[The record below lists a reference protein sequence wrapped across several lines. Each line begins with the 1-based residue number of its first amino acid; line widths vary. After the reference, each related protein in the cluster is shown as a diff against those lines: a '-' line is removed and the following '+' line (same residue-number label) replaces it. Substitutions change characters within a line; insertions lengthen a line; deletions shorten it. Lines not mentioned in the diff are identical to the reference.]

1 MATRNRNSVRLIGPY
16 ELFMLVL
23 SVWALTLLGSDTFLG
38 FSPETHTILQ
48 IADNFVCLLFF
59 ADFVRNLVTAP
70 NRLRYM
76 ATWGWIDLLSSIPM
90 VDALRW
96 GRAARVMRI
105 LRVLRAV
112 RSARAIA
119 QFVIA
124 RRGESA
130 LMAAALLSLLL
141 VVFSSIA
148 VLHFEV
154 PAGGNI
160 ASAEDAMWWAITT
173 MTTVGYGDRYPI
185 TTEGRLVAV
194 CLMGGG
200 VGLFGV
206 ISGLLAS
213 WFLSPAAREA
223 DLDRTEIKAMLSEI
237 REKLGELR

>member
-1 MATRNRNSVRLIGPY
+1 MATTNRGSGRALGPY
-16 ELFMLVL
+16 ELFMLAL
-23 SVWALTLLGSDTFLG
+23 SVWAFTLLASNTLFDVSQQTR
-38 FSPETHTILQ
+38 TILQ
-48 IADNFVCLLFF
+48 IADNFACLLFF
-59 ADFVRNLVTAP
+59 ADFVHSLAIAP

-76 ATWGWIDLLSSIPM
+76 ATWGWIDLLSSLPM

-96 GRAARVMRI
+96 GRAARIMRI
-105 LRVLRAV
+105 LRIVRAV
-112 RSARAIA
+112 KSARTVV
-119 QFVIA
+119 QFLLA
-124 RRGESA
+124 RRAESA

-160 ASAEDAMWWAITT
+160 ASAEDAMWWAVTT

-194 CLMGGG
+194 FLMGGG
-200 VGLFGV
+200 VGVFGV
-206 ISGLLAS
+206 VSGLLAS

-223 DLDRTEIKAMLSEI
+223 DSDLTEIKVMLGEI
-237 REKLGELR
+237 RERLGAPR

>member
-23 SVWALTLLGSDTFLG
+23 SVWALTLLGSETFLG
-38 FSPETHTILQ
+38 FSPQTQTILQ
-48 IADNFVCLLFF
+48 FADNFVCLLFF
-59 ADFVRNLVTAP
+59 ADFVRNLATAP

-90 VDALRW
+90 IDALRW

-105 LRVLRAV
+105 LRVLRAMK
-112 RSARAIA
+112 SARAVA

-130 LMAAALLSLLL
+130 LLAAALLSLLL
-141 VVFSSIA
+141 VVFSSIT
-148 VLHFEV
+148 VLYFEV

-160 ASAEDAMWWAITT
+160 ASAEDAMWWAVTT

-194 CLMGGG
+194 FLMGGG
-200 VGLFGV
+200 VGVFGV

-213 WFLSPAAREA
+213 WFLSPAARAA
-223 DLDRTEIKAMLSEI
+223 DSDRSEIKAMLSEI